1 MPAPPLESIPA
12 IVNKDIK
19 SVTIVPIMD
28 DGHSELKSFSLA
40 NLPIRLP
47 KNDDGAF
54 VLESLEMNDEKM
66 VAVMHQDGPISIM
79 NPELIPIDQ
88 EGEMLR
94 FDASVDY
101 DYDRETGK
109 ITLTYYW
116 EESLTEEELNNIAG
130 FSYFANYDF
139 QLNEEEAITIKLV
152 E

>member
-66 VAVMHQDGPISIM
+66 VAAMHQDGPVSIM

-88 EGEMLR
+88 KGEMLR